1 MNHATIL
8 QIADVV
14 VKNYVIIPIH
24 FIAPT
29 PVNCPTANAINF
41 SSILV
46 TWSRPTFPNGP
57 ITYYNVYY
65 REGNTTQI
73 QEISDVNFKSVTTSN
88 TATSINVTGLKP
100 YTNYTIH
107 VRAIISAETLQNI
120 EQFTEDL
127 FGAADVEIVQRTNG
141 TTPVDLV
148 MLDDP
153 LSEPSSSTI
162 EIQVPDARLIETGR
176 VL

>member
-1 MNHATIL
+1 M
-8 QIADVV
+8 
-14 VKNYVIIPIH
+14 IIPIH
-24 FIAPT
+24 FTAPT
-29 PVNCPTANAINF
+29 PVNHLTANAVNY

-46 TWSRPTFPNGP
+46 AWSRPTFPNGP

-65 REGNTTQI
+65 REGNTEQI
-73 QEISDVNFKSVTTSN
+73 QEISDVNFRNVSTSN

-107 VRAIISAETLQNI
+107 VRAIISAETLRNV
-120 EQFTEDL
+120 EEFTEDL

-141 TTPVDLV
+141 TIPVCQV
-148 MLDDP
+148 RLDGP
-153 LSEPSSSTI
+153 LSGPSSSTI